1 MLKTPKSLRLQIGL
15 FGRTNIGKSSF
26 LNMVSGQDVAIVSE
40 KPGTTTDVVEKSM
53 ELLPV
58 GPVVFLDTAGI
69 DDVSEL
75 SDLRIGKTKKIFD
88 RADIILLLTES
99 NEWGRYEENILSE
112 AKTRNVSVIIVVN
125 KIDLK
130 YPSESFSNKIKG
142 LTDKFL
148 LCSSVDKAKRDKYV
162 NDLKKHIIECCP
174 DDFLNPPALIG
185 DLLPKGGLAVLIVPI
200 DLEAPKGRIIL
211 PEVQTIRDALDNNQA
226 SLVVKESEYPG
237 VLDKFKSLPDI
248 VICDSQVVSHMVTNT
263 PDSVACTTF
272 SILFSRYKG
281 DLLVAATDAAMIK
294 NLKPKD
300 KVLIAEACSH
310 HPIQDDIG
318 RVKIPYW
325 LREYV
330 GAELDIDSCAGR
342 DFPQDLEKY
351 KLIIHCGGCMIT
363 RREMLFRLQKA
374 RAQGVAITNY
384 GVTIS
389 MLAGVLERVLSPFPN
404 VFDAFRNQSIKQEK

>member
-1 MLKTPKSLRLQIGL
+1 
-15 FGRTNIGKSSF
+15 
-26 LNMVSGQDVAIVSE
+26 
-40 KPGTTTDVVEKSM
+40 
-53 ELLPV
+53 
-58 GPVVFLDTAGI
+58 
-69 DDVSEL
+69 
-75 SDLRIGKTKKIFD
+75 
-88 RADIILLLTES
+88 
-99 NEWGRYEENILSE
+99 
-112 AKTRNVSVIIVVN
+112 
-125 KIDLK
+125 
-130 YPSESFSNKIKG
+130 
-142 LTDKFL
+142 
-148 LCSSVDKAKRDKYV
+148 
-162 NDLKKHIIECCP
+162 
-174 DDFLNPPALIG
+174 
-185 DLLPKGGLAVLIVPI
+185 
-200 DLEAPKGRIIL
+200 
-211 PEVQTIRDALDNNQA
+211 
-226 SLVVKESEYPG
+226 
-237 VLDKFKSLPDI
+237 
-248 VICDSQVVSHMVTNT
+248 MVTNT
-263 PDSVACTTF
+263 PDSVDCTTF

-310 HPIQDDIG
+310 HPLQDDIG